1 MLSARNILKVNIVD
15 IKSDL
20 ITSLVYAKLENSKK
34 IKALITTDSVKD
46 LDLKSGDNA
55 IMVFKANSVIISK
68 NECAI
73 RLSSANELHGK
84 IINITNGAVY
94 SIIDIDC
101 NGIKITASITNE
113 SVKNMNLQISDSV
126 NVLIKA
132 SNILVGI
139 EE

>member
-1 MLSARNILKVNIVD
+1 MLSARNILKVNIID

-20 ITSLVYAKLENSKK
+20 ITSLVYAKLENGKK
-34 IKALITTDSVKD
+34 FKALITTDSVKD

-84 IINITNGAVY
+84 IINITNDAVY

-101 NGIKITASITNE
+101 NSIKITASITNE